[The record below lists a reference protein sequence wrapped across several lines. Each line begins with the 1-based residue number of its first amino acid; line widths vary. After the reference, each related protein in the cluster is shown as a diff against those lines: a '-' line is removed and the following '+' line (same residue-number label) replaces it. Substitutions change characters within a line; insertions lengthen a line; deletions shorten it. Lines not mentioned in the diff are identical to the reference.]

1 MDKIRKEY
9 PEFEMVDDRQ
19 LSQIM
24 YLYDINIKSP
34 IRPSSVA
41 LIIQGTFFL
50 WICWLF
56 YNISPSNGITQN
68 KMKNMPSRIVMNTI
82 LSSASSCV
90 SVLFFGPLVSW
101 GKQDPTNKY
110 PVQQTCNSLLV
121 GLVSITGCCNNVQP
135 WAAIIIGSIGTLIY
149 CLSCKLFEK
158 LKIDD
163 PLESS

>member
-1 MDKIRKEY
+1 MDKIRKEF
-9 PEFEMVDDRQ
+9 PEFEMVDDSQ

-56 YNISPSNGITQN
+56 YNISPSNGISQN
-68 KMKNMPSRIVMNTI
+68 KMKNIPSRIVMNTI

-101 GKQDPTNKY
+101 GK
-110 PVQQTCNSLLV
+110 
-121 GLVSITGCCNNVQP
+121 
-135 WAAIIIGSIGTLIY
+135 
-149 CLSCKLFEK
+149 
-158 LKIDD
+158 
-163 PLESS
+163 